1 MAHYTILRS
10 GMIQMEFDGAV
21 LYVPADHA
29 NRDYAGFIAWQEAGG
44 VPDIEPERPVPVPS
58 PVSRFQ
64 ARAALHIA
72 GRLAEVE
79 ALMQSPS
86 TPMLARLAWQD
97 AIEFRRESP
106 TVAAMGA
113 ALGMSDAD
121 IDALFVSASE
131 IEA

>member
-1 MAHYTILRS
+1 MTQYKVLRS
-10 GMIQMEFDGAV
+10 GMIRRGA
-21 LYVPADHA
+21 ADAAVYIPQSPA
-29 NRDYAGFIAWQEAGG
+29 NRDYAEFLAWQDAGG
-44 VPDIEPERPVPVPS
+44 VPDIEPEPPASIPS

-64 ARAALHIA
+64 ARAALHLA
-72 GRLAEVE
+72 GQLAAVE

-86 TPMLARLAWQD
+86 TPVLARLAWQE

-121 IDALFVSASE
+121 IDALFVAAAA

>member
-1 MAHYTILRS
+1 MSQYTILRS
-10 GMIQMEFDGAV
+10 GMIRTGADDDAV
-21 LYVPADHA
+21 FIPAA
-29 NRDYAGFIAWQEAGG
+29 PGNRDYAEFLAWQTEGG
-44 VPDIEPERPVPVPS
+44 VADIEPEPPVPVPS

-64 ARAALHIA
+64 ARAALHLA
-72 GRLAEVE
+72 GQLAAVE

-86 TPMLARLAWQD
+86 TPVLARLAWQE

-121 IDALFVSASE
+121 IDALFVAAAA

>member
-1 MAHYTILRS
+1 
-10 GMIQMEFDGAV
+10 MEFDGAV
-21 LYVPADHA
+21 LYVPADPA
-29 NRDYAGFIAWQEAGG
+29 NRDYAAFLAWQAAGG

-106 TVAAMGA
+106 TVTAMGA